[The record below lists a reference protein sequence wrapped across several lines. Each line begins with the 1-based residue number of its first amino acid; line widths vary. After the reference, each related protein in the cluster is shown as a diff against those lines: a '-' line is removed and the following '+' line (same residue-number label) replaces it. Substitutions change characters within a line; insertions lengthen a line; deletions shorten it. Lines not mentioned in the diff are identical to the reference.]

1 MASTY
6 ENDLRLEEM
15 ATGENSG
22 SWGTKTNTNLELVAD
37 AFSYG
42 TEIIANADTAIT
54 IADGAADA
62 ARSLALKIT
71 SSEDLTTT
79 RVITLGPNTVS
90 KVWIIE
96 NSTSGGQTLTISAGS
111 GTNITLLNGQTKI
124 IATDGIGAGSNVV
137 ELTQDIAIAD
147 LFVDENISMQSDGA
161 AINFGTDA
169 EIQLTHV
176 ADTGLLL
183 TETGGGAPTLQIRDS
198 ALSISS
204 SADGQID
211 IDADTEVEIV
221 APTVDI
227 DASTAMTVDTTTF
240 TVTGNTV
247 LDGDLTVDTDTLY
260 VDSTNDR
267 VGINEATPLEAL
279 HVTTSDSGTT
289 ISKTVGSTSGPV
301 FVLDNTDDTTN
312 NLAAIQFASSGSS
325 SADVVATTGIYSIN
339 TGRGGTYSYGDLAFY
354 TTGSGGTH
362 AEAMRIDSSQRVL
375 IGYSDTFSNAGH
387 NAAVQVVGQG
397 TADYHGATV
406 SINGFSNNSN
416 GAYLN
421 FGSGRS
427 NTAGTYTIVA
437 NDDTLGLLLFAGAD
451 GSNLN
456 SYGASIG
463 AFVDGAPGSTD
474 MPGRLV
480 FSTTADGASG
490 STERMRINSA
500 GKVRIGS
507 GDPSL
512 NFEVVGSGDQFI
524 FLQTT
529 DTSDGVYIK
538 ADSGGDGVEFQT
550 AGGQNQFG
558 FRTSGNLAMTI
569 DSSQRVLIGHA
580 SSIAIEGGNQNLQL
594 IGTSSNDG
602 LSIARFNTDFG
613 PYFNFGRSGSGTIG
627 TMTAVPN
634 NDELGRIQWGVA
646 DGTDMSSMG
655 ASISAYTEQTA
666 ASNDVPSRLVFKT
679 TSDGGTS
686 PTERMRISSTGRVGI
701 GVQGSNVQQS
711 GSSTQL
717 QVQDSKSDEDLA
729 ITLRNYATGGST
741 TTSINFINTTSSE
754 FNHGTIRAGRNG
766 AGYLAFSTNN
776 NSEAMRIDDQQR
788 VLLGTGPNST
798 STPTTGWW
806 NSSSLYSGIL
816 NVQNVNSGS
825 ASKYVSLAVS
835 RHSNDAE
842 SGQLGFAK
850 SRGSAVNSKTT
861 VGVGD
866 GLGLLT
872 FQGADGS
879 NFVEAARITGAT
891 DGTAAG
897 DDMPG
902 RLQFYTT
909 ADGASSPTE
918 RMRVNSSG
926 RVSIAGAAGNVN
938 PPTTLMGDM
947 NAYLRVGSSGAQIG
961 SMVKYSHGPNTN
973 VDGAVFQLRTGSNG
987 SAAYI
992 RITVSNYQGVFEAH
1006 YYCNNASG
1014 NWNVTQATVTDV
1026 GGANAPA
1033 LNYTSGVTNPTITVD
1048 LNNTSYSGG
1057 FLDVT
1062 ASSAWTLTLA

>member
-1 MASTY
+1 MTKARTLANFISDGST
-6 ENDLRLEEM
+6 L
-15 ATGENSG
+15 
-22 SWGTKTNTNLELVAD
+22 
-37 AFSYG
+37 
-42 TEIIANADTAIT
+42 
-54 IADGAADA
+54 ADGAI
-62 ARSLALKIT
+62 SV
-71 SSEDLTTT
+71 SE
-79 RVITLGPNTVS
+79 VS
-90 KVWIIE
+90 
-96 NSTSGGQTLTISAGS
+96 
-111 GTNITLLNGQTKI
+111 
-124 IATDGIGAGSNVV
+124 
-137 ELTQDIAIAD
+137 
-147 LFVDENISMQSDGA
+147 GA
-161 AINFGTDA
+161 AP
-169 EIQLTHV
+169 L
-176 ADTGLLL
+176 
-183 TETGGGAPTLQIRDS
+183 
-198 ALSISS
+198 
-204 SADGQID
+204 
-211 IDADTEVEIV
+211 
-221 APTVDI
+221 
-227 DASTAMTVDTTTF
+227 ASPTF
-240 TVTGNTV
+240 TGSFT
-247 LDGDLTVDTDTLY
+247 
-260 VDSTNDR
+260 SP
-267 VGINEATPLEAL
+267 GIDDDANAL
-279 HVTTSDSGTT
+279 
-289 ISKTVGSTSGPV
+289 
-301 FVLDNTDDTTN
+301 
-312 NLAAIQFASSGSS
+312 
-325 SADVVATTGIYSIN
+325 
-339 TGRGGTYSYGDLAFY
+339 
-354 TTGSGGTH
+354 
-362 AEAMRIDSSQRVL
+362 AMRIDSGQRVL
-375 IGYSDTFSNAGH
+375 IGYDDTFQNSGH
-387 NAAVQVVGQG
+387 SGAVQVTGQG

-507 GDPSL
+507 GDPSV

-558 FRTSGNLAMTI
+558 FRTNGHLAATI
-569 DSSQRVLIGHA
+569 DSSQRVLIGHD

-701 GVQGSNVQQS
+701 GVQGSNSQQS

-717 QVQDSKSDEDLA
+717 QVQDTKSDEDVA
-729 ITLRNYATGGST
+729 ISIRNNATGGST
-741 TTSINFINTTSSE
+741 TTSLNFINTTSSE

-776 NSEAMRIDDQQR
+776 NNEAMRIDDQQR
-788 VLLGTGPNST
+788 VLLGSGPNST

-806 NSSSLYSGIL
+806 NGSSSYSGIL
-816 NVQNVNSGS
+816 NVQNVNTGS
-825 ASKYVSLAVS
+825 ASKYVSLAVA

-842 SGQLGFAK
+842 GGQLGFAK
-850 SRGSAVNSKTT
+850 SRGSAANSKTT

-879 NFVEAARITGAT
+879 NFVEAARIYGLT
-891 DGTAAG
+891 DGTASS

-902 RLQFYTT
+902 RLSFYTT
-909 ADGASSPTE
+909 ADGASSVTE
-918 RMRVNSSG
+918 RMRINQNGRINISKDGSNITAAPNGVALAVTDGSIYHGRTSTSNGCRVFVKFFQFNNANSTAPTSATLKLHGLVSEFYCKIRLVGVGPYSG
-926 RVSIAGAAGNVN
+926 SGSFTYYNESVGYAGAAGFTVI
-938 PPTTLMGDM
+938 
-947 NAYLRVGSSGAQIG
+947 AQG
-961 SMVKYSHGPNTN
+961 RTGNG
-973 VDGAVFQLRTGSNG
+973 GAVGFGTATQTSD
-987 SAAYI
+987 YI
-992 RITVSNYQGVFEAH
+992 SIP
-1006 YYCNNASG
+1006 
-1014 NWNVTQATVTDV
+1014 VTSSQ
-1026 GGANAPA
+1026 
-1033 LNYTSGVTNPTITVD
+1033 
-1048 LNNTSYSGG
+1048 TSYR
-1057 FLDVT
+1057 FVAT
-1062 ASSAWTLTLA
+1062 AEIISISDPDDPHFTFS